1 MLYLSE
7 NTIFVFKVW
16 VLVSLGVYGLGSQV
30 TRGLT
35 LREGFMIHV

>member
-7 NTIFVFKVW
+7 NKIFVFKVW

-35 LREGFMIHV
+35 LGEGFMIHV

>member
-7 NTIFVFKVW
+7 NTIFVFNVW